1 MPKKQTTF
9 KQRIRRNDLRARNEV
24 SKDMK
29 KRMRLNNRNHNRYD
43 DENQSGRS
51 MEELVQSVKSEGA
64 GSVAARDV
72 DLDPRALA
80 NLLTTGNKNTTTR
93 TAKLPEVLPES
104 HPAALP
110 DAVADAAG
118 GIFREPADNQ
128 GNNKNRYKHKGAPYL
143 FWDRVGLHPLLQQ
156 ALKSMKFTHPTPVQE
171 EVLPT
176 VLEFVPKTS
185 SGSKKRD
192 LGADAAASA
201 AAKKKAAPGFLKED
215 IVVSAETGSGK
226 TLVFAL
232 PILNHIL
239 LQMEANDEPLTYEAP
254 AAKNAAATSTTEVDE
269 SVQTEEEKGN
279 DSDAASAPV
288 KKRRTEGGA
297 DKKSKKPLGKKG
309 KKAESA
315 ASGENEE
322 SVADDGAAPT
332 PSPLPRRRPNQQ
344 RIMHSLIVSPTRE
357 LAVQIKAA
365 MEQLTVHA
373 NGIRIGCVVGG
384 MAQEKQ
390 QRVLNRMPHVLICTP
405 GRLWDLLQ
413 HNEGCYLGHSI
424 SRRLRFVILD
434 EADKL
439 MQGGRFEELK
449 MILERIHCD
458 VLPAGFGQ
466 RVRDE
471 NGDETIVEGADGDDE
486 NSDADTMETGRW
498 DEEKQKFIPFTKA
511 EKEAMKKPKGGQNEE
526 GKSASSATGRGGVG
540 KDRARPMDMPPAPE
554 DGHRVGTFIT
564 SATLSLQTN
573 YTRKDFKSSKSIIR
587 TSNANTMLA
596 VLNELQMR
604 EKMCKIFNMS
614 PEAGVVAKIN
624 ETFLRCPDDSKDLYL
639 YYFLRTYKER
649 TIIFVNAISML
660 RRLTHILEVL
670 GIPVVGL
677 HASMQQRQRL
687 KFIERFRSGEKRVL
701 VATDIASRGIDI
713 EGLRHVLHYQVPRST
728 DAYIH
733 RCGRTA
739 RCGGT
744 GLSVLMVNASEYVS
758 FKKLLQSLGRTENS
772 METFSLEPSVVH
784 HLHPHMTLALQI
796 DKLQRE
802 VGKTSAG
809 ARWVARMS
817 RETEID
823 ADDMVDDVNLKEN
836 ASKLKVIKQLKYR
849 LDDLTRKNTGHFGG
863 KGGFRTGSKALGGV
877 EANQK
882 LRERADR
889 QVVKGARF

>member
-29 KRMRLNNRNHNRYD
+29 KRMRLSNRNHNRYD

-51 MEELVQSVKSEGA
+51 MEELVQSVKAEGA
-64 GSVAARDV
+64 GSVCARDV

-80 NLLTTGNKNTTTR
+80 NLMLTGNKNTTSR
-93 TAKLPEVLPES
+93 QAKLPDVLPES

-110 DAVADAAG
+110 EAVADAG
-118 GIFREPADNQ
+118 SGIFREPADNQ

-156 ALKSMKFTHPTPVQE
+156 ALKTMKFTHPTPVQE

-176 VLEFVPKTS
+176 VLEFVPKTT
-185 SGSKKRD
+185 GSKKRD
-192 LGADAAASA
+192 LGADAAG
-201 AAKKKAAPGFLKED
+201 AKKTRAAPGFLKED
-215 IVVSAETGSGK
+215 IVVAAETGSGK

-254 AAKNAAATSTTEVDE
+254 AKVTTSKDATESAEAEEGSEEAAASEA
-269 SVQTEEEKGN
+269 
-279 DSDAASAPV
+279 DAASAP
-288 KKRRTEGGA
+288 KKRRTEDASG
-297 DKKSKKPLGKKG
+297 KKGKSTVGKKG
-309 KKAESA
+309 KKADTTA
-315 ASGENEE
+315 AADDEE
-322 SVADDGAAPT
+322 STPAAPDGAASVP
-332 PSPLPRRRPNQQ
+332 PLPRRRPNQQ

-373 NGIRIGCVVGG
+373 NAIRIGCVVGG

-424 SRRLRFVILD
+424 SRRLKFVILD

-449 MILERIHCD
+449 MILERIHCE

-466 RVRDE
+466 RVRDL

-498 DEEKQKFIPFTKA
+498 DEEKKKFIAFTKA
-511 EKEAMKKPKGGQNEE
+511 EKEAIKKPKGGQNEE
-526 GKSASSATGRGGVG
+526 GSVAPAPSGRGGAG
-540 KDRARPMDMPPAPE
+540 KDRARPMDMPPSPE
-554 DGHRVGTFIT
+554 EGHRVGTFIT

-587 TSNANTMLA
+587 TSNASTMQA

-614 PEAGVVAKIN
+614 PDAGVVAKIN
-624 ETFLRCPDDSKDLYL
+624 ETFLRCPDASKDLYL

-758 FKKLLQSLGRTENS
+758 FKKLLQSLGRSENS
-772 METFSLEPSVVH
+772 METFSLESSVVH

-809 ARWVARMS
+809 ARWVQRMS

-823 ADDMVDDVNLKEN
+823 ADDMVDDANLKEN

-849 LDDLTRKNTGHFGG
+849 LDDLTRKNNGHFGG

-889 QVVKGARF
+889 QVVKGAKF